1 MIITTD
7 KEMRDRDPFDHYPTP
22 IRLCEAA
29 LSRIDI
35 SSSSPIQV
43 LDPGAGTGPWGAAA
57 RKRWPIASIYGVE
70 VRDVPKPA
78 GYDFWF
84 ARHGYIPLPP
94 PHYPAGP
101 FKDDKAARR
110 ALAKYAADLYVYQ
123 QPVWSAAANS
133 FDLIL
138 GNPPY
143 EYAEEF
149 TRMALHHLAPGGR
162 IVFLF
167 RLAFLEGQD
176 RGVGL
181 WRDYPPYRVDVCSRR
196 PSFTG
201 NGKTDSTA
209 YACYYWRHGHQGD
222 FAGGW
227 LTYQDIAAGQQI
239 MELEEAA

>member
-22 IRLCEAA
+22 IGLCEAA

-35 SSSSPIQV
+35 TPDQI
-43 LDPGAGTGPWGAAA
+43 LDPGAGTGPWGIAA
-57 RKRWPIASIYGVE
+57 RKRWPDATISGIE
-70 VRDVPKPA
+70 VRDVPPPDA
-78 GYDFWF
+78 YDMWY
-84 ARHGYIPLPP
+84 AKTGYIPLPP
-94 PHYPAGP
+94 PRYPTGP
-101 FKDDKAARR
+101 FKDTKAERR
-110 ALAKYAADLYVYQ
+110 AMAKYAADLYVYQ
-123 QPVWSAAANS
+123 QPVWSGGMY
-133 FDLIL
+133 DLIL

-149 TRMALHHLAPGGR
+149 TRMALRHLAPGGR

-181 WRDYPPYRVDVCSRR
+181 WRDYPPYRVDTCSRR

-209 YACYYWRHGHQGD
+209 YACYYWQHGHQGD

-227 LTYQDIAAGQQI
+227 LTYQDIADGQHV
-239 MELEEAA
+239 MELLEAA